1 MMRDGGSARR
11 IRSVAL
17 AALCVLCV
25 AAAGRARAVE
35 KEAQVLAS
43 AEFEGRRVI
52 KPADLK
58 LDLEWYSPI
67 VGPQAGRMIRG
78 WVSAEVILLETDLH
92 NLIAVRR
99 SDGTELWRVE
109 LEGEVRYT
117 PVVSRNN
124 VVVNVKNW
132 LVAVDRREGRIRWR
146 LEPDFVMSGAPL
158 VIDPEVYPK
167 NYTKE
172 WVNQEQVYVGSWHG
186 RLQAMTV
193 RARMASYAP
202 GLVAPEF
209 ELEKTWHRT
218 LPSRGKIVS
227 PLAIVDDLIY
237 FASDDNRCYAY
248 TRDGEGRNPYLLQDL
263 PSSQLSTDEDNLYV
277 GSHDFSMY
285 ALDRLTLRRKWSYAA
300 GSPPVGKIF
309 ADEPSLD
316 TYVFLPTKEDG
327 VHALKIVRP
336 QVDPNR
342 SAERVES
349 FSFAWKLPADGV
361 VAASESD
368 VVMGVGG
375 FKDFPGY
382 KNIAVVDKATGKV
395 RWKTGEERGVSFY
408 LQFHNAWKSKEGA
421 LRIYA
426 VTEDNRLLSFRE
438 ITGNA
443 GPVKKKEEAP
453 AAPVAPV
460 KKEEAPAPAPAPD
473 AGGGAAPAP
482 GGGAAP
488 APGGGGEVQPE

>member
-1 MMRDGGSARR
+1 MMRYGGSARR
-11 IRSVAL
+11 GRGLAL
-17 AALCVLCV
+17 AALCLLCV

-35 KEAQVLAS
+35 KEQQVLAS

-109 LEGEVRYT
+109 LEDEIRYT

-124 VVVNVKNW
+124 IVVNVKNW

-146 LEPDFVMSGAPL
+146 LEPDFVMSGSPL
-158 VIDPEVYPK
+158 VVDPEVYPQ
-167 NYTKE
+167 NYTKD

-193 RARMASYAP
+193 RVRMASYAP
-202 GLVAPEF
+202 GLVAPQF

-218 LPSRGKIVS
+218 LPSRGKIVT
-227 PLAIVDDLIY
+227 PLVLVDDLIY
-237 FASDDNRCYAY
+237 FASDDHRVYAY

-263 PSSQLSTDEDNLYV
+263 PNSQLSTDEDNLYV
-277 GSHDFSMY
+277 GAHDFSLY

-300 GSPPVGKIF
+300 GSTPVGKIF

-316 TYVFLPTKEDG
+316 TYVFVPTKDDG
-327 VHALKIVRP
+327 VHALKIIRP

-361 VAASESD
+361 AGASEND
-368 VVMGVGG
+368 VVLGLGA

-382 KNIAVVDKATGKV
+382 KNIAVVEKATGKV
-395 RWKTGEERGVSFY
+395 RWQTGAERGVSFY
-408 LQFHNAWKSKEGA
+408 LQYHNPWKSKGGA
-421 LRIYA
+421 LRVYA

-460 KKEEAPAPAPAPD
+460 KKDEAPAPAPD

-482 GGGAAP
+482 GGGDI
-488 APGGGGEVQPE
+488 QPE

>member
-1 MMRDGGSARR
+1 MMRYGGSARR
-11 IRSVAL
+11 VRGLAL
-17 AALCVLCV
+17 MALCLLCV

-35 KEAQVLAS
+35 KEQQVLAS

-109 LEGEVRYT
+109 LEDEIRYT

-124 VVVNVKNW
+124 IVVNVKNW

-146 LEPDFVMSGAPL
+146 LEPDFVMSGAPI
-158 VIDPEVYPK
+158 VVDPEVYPQ
-167 NYTKE
+167 NYTRA

-202 GLVAPEF
+202 GLVAPQF

-218 LPSRGKIVS
+218 LPSRGKIIS
-227 PLAIVDDLIY
+227 PLVLVDDLIY
-237 FASDDNRCYAY
+237 FSSDDNRCYAY

-277 GSHDFSMY
+277 GSHDFSLY

-300 GSPPVGKIF
+300 GNTPVGKIF

-316 TYVFLPTKEDG
+316 TYVFVPTKNDG
-327 VHALKIVRP
+327 VHALKIIRP

-361 VAASESD
+361 AGASEDD
-368 VVMGVGG
+368 VVLGLGG

-382 KNIAVVDKATGKV
+382 KNIAVVEKATGKV
-395 RWKTGEERGVSFY
+395 RWQTGAEPGVSFY
-408 LQFHNAWKSKEGA
+408 LQYHNPWKSKGGA
-421 LRIYA
+421 LRVYA

-443 GPVKKKEEAP
+443 GPLKKKDEAP

-460 KKEEAPAPAPAPD
+460 KKEEAPAPAPD
-473 AGGGAAPAP
+473 AGGGD
-482 GGGAAP
+482 
-488 APGGGGEVQPE
+488 VQPE